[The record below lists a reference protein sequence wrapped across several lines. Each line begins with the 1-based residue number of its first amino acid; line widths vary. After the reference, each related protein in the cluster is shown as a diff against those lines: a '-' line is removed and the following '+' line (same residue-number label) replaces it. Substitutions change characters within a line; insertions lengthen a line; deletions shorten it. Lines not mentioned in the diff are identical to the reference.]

1 MQTKIATSMVMAE
14 DKRLK
19 RICNVCKKNK
29 ENKHFKHD
37 GKKTCVRCEFRW
49 KTSFIRLLVHDRRL
63 TAKERLSNRLGYMGS
78 AFIMLSPYILNY
90 GNIGAITYILGGLLL
105 TPQVWIAKQWN
116 LVIININLV
125 VGYIMYILL

>member
-14 DKRLK
+14 DKQLK

-29 ENKHFKHD
+29 ENKYFKHD